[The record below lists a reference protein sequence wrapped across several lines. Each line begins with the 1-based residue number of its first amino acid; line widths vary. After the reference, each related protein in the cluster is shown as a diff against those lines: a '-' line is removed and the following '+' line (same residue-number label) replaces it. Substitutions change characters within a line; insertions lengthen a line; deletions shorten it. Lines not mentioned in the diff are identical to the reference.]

1 MQLVQQTE
9 APKVETKFMISCEYF
24 NKKDESTHVSDF
36 TVDLSQSKLDGF
48 DINKSKLVSAAQLDS
63 ESLFTPSTVDF

>member
-9 APKVETKFMISCEYF
+9 APKVEMKFMISCEYF

-48 DINKSKLVSAAQLDS
+48 GLNKSKLVSAA
-63 ESLFTPSTVDF
+63 

>member
-9 APKVETKFMISCEYF
+9 APKLEMKFMISCEYF

-36 TVDLSQSKLDGF
+36 IVDLSQPKLNGF
-48 DINKSKLVSAAQLDS
+48 DINKSKRVSAA
-63 ESLFTPSTVDF
+63 

>member
-24 NKKDESTHVSDF
+24 NKKDKSIHISDF
-36 TVDLSQSKLDGF
+36 TIDLSQSNLDGF
-48 DINKSKLVSAAQLDS
+48 DIYKSKFVSAA
-63 ESLFTPSTVDF
+63 

>member
-9 APKVETKFMISCEYF
+9 APKVEMKFMISCEYF

-36 TVDLSQSKLDGF
+36 TVDLSQPKLDFF
-48 DINKSKLVSAAQLDS
+48 DMNRSKIVSAAQLNC
-63 ESLFTPSTVDF
+63 ESLFSPSAIDF